1 MTQSQYLIQ
10 TTEIYRVE
18 SEAAAVELIEAA
30 KQDKNLA
37 LIKYSNEHKEK
48 KQKGEVIDS
57 WNRVTLVKSFT
68 DEKLP
73 VINHTVKYEVDL

>member
-1 MTQSQYLIQ
+1 MVQSQYLIQ

-30 KQDKNLA
+30 KQDKNFA

-68 DEKLP
+68 DEKEP
-73 VINHTVKYEVDL
+73 VINHTVKYEVDY

>member
-30 KQDKNLA
+30 KQDKNFA
-37 LIKYSNEHKEK
+37 LIS
-48 KQKGEVIDS
+48 
-57 WNRVTLVKSFT
+57 TLMSTRKRSRRAR
-68 DEKLP
+68 LL
-73 VINHTVKYEVDL
+73 TVGIE